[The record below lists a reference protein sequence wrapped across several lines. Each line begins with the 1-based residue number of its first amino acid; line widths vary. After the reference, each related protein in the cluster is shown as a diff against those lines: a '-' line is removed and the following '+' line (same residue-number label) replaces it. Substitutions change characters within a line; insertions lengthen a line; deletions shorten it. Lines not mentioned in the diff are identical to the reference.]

1 MQHKLSSKHNAAI
14 TDAALGLLTGRTPEP
29 RNHRGHVVSGYCLA
43 QVRIIV
49 EVALFGGA
57 RRFYEWRTLTASD
70 KPTSIT
76 VPWARDMEASLR
88 AAGMALDLPRT
99 GPAADPARYVDSRA
113 ASELLEPGDLCW
125 RWDTARH
132 ACGAYIG
139 HVAVLVARDVVI
151 ENVKPEAR
159 AARIWSRGPT
169 VLGPLTWPVTSVTRF
184 DPDVPPA

>member
-1 MQHKLSSKHNAAI
+1 MNHNAAI

-29 RNHRGHVVSGYCLA
+29 RNELGHVVSGLCLA

-49 EVALFGGA
+49 EVALFGSA
-57 RRFYEWRTLTASD
+57 WRFYEWRTRTASG
-70 KPTSIT
+70 KPPSIT

-99 GPAADPARYVDSRA
+99 GPDTDPTRYVDTKA
-113 ASELLEPGDLCW
+113 ASDLLEPGDICW

-132 ACGAYIG
+132 SSGEFIG

-151 ENVKPEAR
+151 ENVRPDFR
-159 AARIWSRGPT
+159 STRIWNRGPT
-169 VLGPLTWPVTSVTRF
+169 VLGPLTWPVTTVTRF
-184 DPDVPPA
+184 DPAIPPA